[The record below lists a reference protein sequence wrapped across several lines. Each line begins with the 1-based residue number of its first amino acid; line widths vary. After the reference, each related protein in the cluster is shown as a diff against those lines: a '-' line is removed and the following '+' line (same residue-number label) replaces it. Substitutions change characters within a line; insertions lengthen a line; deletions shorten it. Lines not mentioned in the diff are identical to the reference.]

1 MLKHCIYVLLAVTLP
16 ASGFPAPV
24 QSAPDSNAPLLT
36 LRSAEELALQQNPL
50 TRVAAAGVQ
59 AAEASLEEAR
69 AARLPGLAFRETFTN
84 SNNPVYVF
92 GSLLEQGQFGPQ
104 NFAIDS
110 LNNPGSLSNFRS
122 SLSLRLP
129 LFDRFQTGSRIEVAG
144 IRRTQADA
152 AAEWTRQQLRLQ
164 VVESYFGYLVA
175 SRRREVAEQ
184 AVRSAEADLAS
195 IRAKVEAGVAVTSD
209 QLAMEVQLADFRQ
222 QLVQAEGEERIAL
235 ANLNTTLGLP
245 VETSHQVEDLLVER
259 EFPAEAYEALL
270 AQALANRPDYLNA
283 TREVDSARRQ
293 LRSAR
298 GQYWPDLNLF
308 AEYGHS
314 GQDWG
319 SGSADFA
326 VGASLS
332 FNLLDF
338 GRGARI
344 DQVRAGIAEA
354 QARADLAASQVRL
367 EVLQAAESLR
377 SAHARVK
384 LASTAAD
391 QAAETLR
398 IVQDRHQAGLTTITE
413 VLRAQTALL
422 QTRLGLVGARFDYF
436 RSYARLRM
444 ATGSLHDLTAFSR

>member
-1 MLKHCIYVLLAVTLP
+1 MLKHCIYVLLAVMLP
-16 ASGFPAPV
+16 ARGFPAPV
-24 QSAPDSNAPLLT
+24 QSVPDSSAPHLT
-36 LRSAEELALQQNPL
+36 LRAAEALALQQNPM
-50 TRVAAAGVQ
+50 TRVAAAGLQV
-59 AAEASLEEAR
+59 AEASLQEAR

-129 LFDRFQTGSRIEVAG
+129 LFDRFQTGSRVAVAD

-164 VVESYFGYLVA
+164 VVEAYFGYLVA
-175 SRRREVAEQ
+175 GRRREVAEQ
-184 AVRSAEADLAS
+184 AVRSAEADLAN
-195 IRAKVEAGVAVTSD
+195 IRAKVETGVAVASD

-235 ANLNTTLGLP
+235 AALNTTLGLP
-245 VETSHQVEDLLVER
+245 VEAPHQVEDLLVER
-259 EFPAEAYEALL
+259 EFPSEAYEALL

-283 TREVDSARRQ
+283 TREVDSARHQ
-293 LRSAR
+293 LRGAR

-326 VGASLS
+326 VGASLN

-344 DQVRAGIAEA
+344 EQVRAGIAEA

-377 SAHARVK
+377 SAQARVR
-384 LASTAAD
+384 LAATAAD
-391 QAAETLR
+391 QAAEALR
-398 IVQDRHQAGLTTITE
+398 IVQDRHQVGLTTITE

-422 QTRLGLVGARFDYF
+422 QTRLGLVSARFEYF

-444 ATGSLHDLTAFSR
+444 ATGSLHDLSAFSR